1 MKKLNPQNPVSSNGV
16 KGKRLAKSIKKYVR
30 SQKAQIR
37 RRSFSET
44 ERREQVGKLYEKLGL
59 TKR

>member
-1 MKKLNPQNPVSSNGV
+1 MIAAKYM
-16 KGKRLAKSIKKYVR
+16 KGKRLAKSIKKHIR

-44 ERREQVGKLYEKLGL
+44 ERREQVSKLYEKLGL
-59 TKR
+59 ARDKKE

>member
-1 MKKLNPQNPVSSNGV
+1 M
-16 KGKRLAKSIKKYVR
+16 KGKRLAKGLKKHIR
-30 SQKAQIR
+30 TQKAQIR

-59 TKR
+59 ARDKKE